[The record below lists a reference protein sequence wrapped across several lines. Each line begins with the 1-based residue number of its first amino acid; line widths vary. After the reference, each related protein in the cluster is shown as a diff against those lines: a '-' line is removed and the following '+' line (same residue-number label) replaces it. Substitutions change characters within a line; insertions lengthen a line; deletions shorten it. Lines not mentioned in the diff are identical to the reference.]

1 MAVVA
6 LREALAGISQG
17 GTATVEAVGEPVL
30 RGNQSGIGTGSVV
43 LLVVVAIP
51 CHFGRRS
58 ILGRRLRR

>member
-43 LLVVVAIP
+43 LMVVAIL